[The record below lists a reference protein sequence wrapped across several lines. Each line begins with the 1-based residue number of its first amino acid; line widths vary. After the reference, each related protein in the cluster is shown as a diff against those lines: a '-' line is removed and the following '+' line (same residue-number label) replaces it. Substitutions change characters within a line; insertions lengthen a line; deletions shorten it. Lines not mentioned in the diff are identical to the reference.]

1 MSALESKIERDVCD
15 YAKKA
20 GMLVF
25 KFVSPGN
32 RGVPDRI
39 WINQYGEVYFVEFKT
54 EKGRVSPLQQVWIN
68 RLRKHHKQV
77 HIVRSVEEGKR
88 LVDLL
93 RDML

>member
-1 MSALESKIERDVCD
+1 MSATEATIERAVCM

-20 GMLVF
+20 GMISL
-25 KFVSPGN
+25 KFISPGN

-39 WINQYGEVYFVEFKT
+39 WINQYGEVYFVEFKAP
-54 EKGRVSPLQQVWIN
+54 KGVVSPLQQMWIN
-68 RLRKHHKQV
+68 RLRKVHKQV
-77 HIVRSVEEGKR
+77 HVVRSVEEGKK

>member
-1 MSALESKIERDVCD
+1 MSATEATIERAVSI

-39 WINQYGEVYFVEFKT
+39 WINQYGEVYFIEFKQ
-54 EKGRVSPLQQVWIN
+54 EKGRVSPLQQMWIN

-77 HIVRSVEEGKR
+77 HVVRSVEEGKK

>member
-1 MSALESKIERDVCD
+1 VSAREATIERAVCA
-15 YAKKA
+15 YAKEA

-54 EKGRVSPLQQVWIN
+54 ERGVVSPLQQMQIN

-77 HIVRSVEEGKR
+77 HIVRSVGEGKK